1 MFEDRRSRVVRCE
14 RSRRARLAGKR
25 LREEGERM
33 GESSSSSTRARGGSN
48 GLAGALWLAKKEIV
62 RAWLSYPLTGLL
74 LLFLGFFVVPSVSGV
89 FEFEGF
95 GAWGRKMEGFYN
107 AFFAD
112 YLFLVICAFLAV
124 NEVSG
129 TRTLGRR
136 GTFSSKLPFLRSLPI
151 PAQSLVGSRAASLL
165 FALVLNVSAFFLPAF
180 FLSDLGELGT
190 SYLWFACVWI
200 GYSLL
205 GSGLFL
211 LLELTVNGRVYTL
224 IYFGLA
230 VSLMVVLALLEWT
243 LDLSLVG
250 RTAELAQG
258 YGALAAAFSILAGSA
273 AFALLAWLTVHRI
286 RKRDLSGSLSV

>member
-1 MFEDRRSRVVRCE
+1 
-14 RSRRARLAGKR
+14 
-25 LREEGERM
+25 M

-95 GAWGRKMEGFYN
+95 GAWGRRMEGFYN
-107 AFFAD
+107 VFFAD

-190 SYLWFACVWI
+190 SCVWI

-243 LDLSLVG
+243 LDLSLVV

-273 AFALLAWLTVHRI
+273 AFALLAWLSVHRI